1 MATSKWYFDLRENTI
16 TQDVKED
23 YVAIPRKML
32 SLTPKDLAKW
42 IAEERT
48 EYRIDT
54 IENIINIYEDMLM
67 KALCGGNTYVSRVAQ
82 YQPSITGVFSGT
94 GEIDPEK
101 NKCQIN
107 ITPTATL
114 KDKLAKEVILEY
126 SGRRMDLGGANI
138 AEILDMTTGKTDGT
152 VTPGGM
158 VQLKGNKIKCINADS
173 SGIGKLTLYND
184 SESGE
189 EVSVLGVNEPSKIIF
204 VFPTG
209 LLAGNYRLEIETYYT
224 QGSVLLKEPRT
235 LVCPVTL
242 KIEG

>member
-54 IENIINIYEDMLM
+54 IENIINIYEDMLI

-94 GEIDPEK
+94 GEIDPNK
-101 NKCQIN
+101 NSARSI
-107 ITPTATL
+107 
-114 KDKLAKEVILEY
+114 
-126 SGRRMDLGGANI
+126 
-138 AEILDMTTGKTDGT
+138 
-152 VTPGGM
+152 
-158 VQLKGNKIKCINADS
+158 
-173 SGIGKLTLYND
+173 
-184 SESGE
+184 
-189 EVSVLGVNEPSKIIF
+189 
-204 VFPTG
+204 
-209 LLAGNYRLEIETYYT
+209 
-224 QGSVLLKEPRT
+224 
-235 LVCPVTL
+235 
-242 KIEG
+242 

>member
-1 MATSKWYFDLRENTI
+1 MASYKWYFDLRENTI

-54 IENIINIYEDMLM
+54 IENIINIYEDMLI

-94 GEIDPEK
+94 GEIDPNK

-107 ITPTATL
+107 ITASSDL
-114 KDKLAKEVILEY
+114 KKKLQEDVILEF
-126 SGRRMDLGGANI
+126 SGRKLDLGGANI

-158 VQLKGNKIKCINADS
+158 VQLKGNKIKCINADG

-184 SESGE
+184 AESGE
-189 EVSVLGVNEPSKIIF
+189 EVPVLGVNEPSKIIF

-209 LLAGNYRLEIETYYT
+209 LLAGEYRLEIETYFT
-224 QGSVLLKEPRT
+224 TGTTLLKEPRT
-235 LVCPVTL
+235 LVCPL
-242 KIEG
+242 KLKVS

>member
-1 MATSKWYFDLRENTI
+1 MASYKWYFDLRENTI

-23 YVAIPRKML
+23 YVAVPRKML

-54 IENIINIYEDMLM
+54 IENIINIYEDMLA
-67 KALCGGNTYVSRVAQ
+67 KALCGGNTYVSRIAQ

-114 KDKLAKEVILEY
+114 KDKLAKEVALEY
-126 SGRRMDLGGANI
+126 
-138 AEILDMTTGKTDGT
+138 
-152 VTPGGM
+152 PGGM
-158 VQLKGNKIKCINADS
+158 VQLKGNKIKCVNADG

-184 SESGE
+184 AESGE
-189 EVSVLGVNEPSKIIF
+189 EVPVLGVNEPSKIIF

-209 LLAGNYRLEIETYYT
+209 LLAGEYRLEIETYFT
-224 QGSVLLKEPRT
+224 TGTTLLKEPRT
-235 LVCPVTL
+235 LVCPL
-242 KIEG
+242 KLKVS

>member
-101 NKCQIN
+101 NKCQI
-107 ITPTATL
+107 
-114 KDKLAKEVILEY
+114 KQEDVILEF
-126 SGRRMDLGGANI
+126 SGRKLDLGGANI

-152 VTPGGM
+152 VTSGGM
-158 VQLKGNKIKCINADS
+158 VQLKGNKIKCINADG

-189 EVSVLGVNEPSKIIF
+189 EVPVLGVNEPSKIIF

>member
-1 MATSKWYFDLRENTI
+1 M
-16 TQDVKED
+16 
-23 YVAIPRKML
+23 
-32 SLTPKDLAKW
+32 
-42 IAEERT
+42 
-48 EYRIDT
+48 
-54 IENIINIYEDMLM
+54 
-67 KALCGGNTYVSRVAQ
+67 
-82 YQPSITGVFSGT
+82 
-94 GEIDPEK
+94 
-101 NKCQIN
+101 
-107 ITPTATL
+107 
-114 KDKLAKEVILEY
+114 KDKLTKEVVLEY

-138 AEILDMTTGKTDGT
+138 AEIMDMTTGKTDGT

-158 VQLKGNKIKCINADS
+158 VQLKGNKIKCINADG

-189 EVSVLGVNEPSKIIF
+189 EVPVLGVNEPSKIIF

>member
-54 IENIINIYEDMLM
+54 IENIINIYEDMLI

-94 GEIDPEK
+94 GEIDPDK

-107 ITPTATL
+107 ITASSDL
-114 KDKLAKEVILEY
+114 KKKLQEDVILEF
-126 SGRRMDLGGANI
+126 SGRKLDLGGANI

-158 VQLKGNKIKCINADS
+158 VQLKGS
-173 SGIGKLTLYND
+173 IGKLTLYND

>member
-1 MATSKWYFDLRENTI
+1 MRADIAILFLAGAFMLCSCRYEPPAEADIVLDL
-16 TQDVKED
+16 
-23 YVAIPRKML
+23 
-32 SLTPKDLAKW
+32 SG
-42 IAEERT
+42 AE
-48 EYRIDT
+48 
-54 IENIINIYEDMLM
+54 
-67 KALCGGNTYVSRVAQ
+67 V
-82 YQPSITGVFSGT
+82 
-94 GEIDPEK
+94 
-101 NKCQIN
+101 
-107 ITPTATL
+107 
-114 KDKLAKEVILEY
+114 
-126 SGRRMDLGGANI
+126 
-138 AEILDMTTGKTDGT
+138 LDMTTGKTDGT

-158 VQLKGNKIKCINADS
+158 VQLKGNKIKCINADG

-189 EVSVLGVNEPSKIIF
+189 EVPVLGVNEPSKIIF

>member
-1 MATSKWYFDLRENTI
+1 
-16 TQDVKED
+16 
-23 YVAIPRKML
+23 
-32 SLTPKDLAKW
+32 
-42 IAEERT
+42 
-48 EYRIDT
+48 
-54 IENIINIYEDMLM
+54 
-67 KALCGGNTYVSRVAQ
+67 
-82 YQPSITGVFSGT
+82 
-94 GEIDPEK
+94 
-101 NKCQIN
+101 
-107 ITPTATL
+107 
-114 KDKLAKEVILEY
+114 
-126 SGRRMDLGGANI
+126 
-138 AEILDMTTGKTDGT
+138 MTTGKTDGT

-158 VQLKGNKIKCINADS
+158 VQLKGNKIKCINADG